1 LQKILNLSKLYFYN
15 ENNNYYSKFLK
26 ESGLMKVKLIA
37 AFTGLSLIS
46 APATANDEFIGGLMG
61 AMIGAAITSQGNSNT
76 NNRRSHSKPK
86 VSSAT
91 RQKNKEI
98 QEALNYFGFS
108 AGVPDGVLGRKSRTA
123 MSQMQA
129 CINRPITGKL
139 DAFEEQFLKNSFFK
153 AQAGGNET
161 LRLVASKPNGYCGV
175 LQHYHQELV
184 QPTAKAVVAQQNTTP
199 AVQQNTTAAAQQNTT
214 VVLNQQNTQNN
225 STITNN
231 TLVVI
236 DSELQ
241 TKFDLMV
248 AQLKLLEQIQTHID
262 AKAVDESSTRKLTTV
277 IKRIEQLR
285 STIRKVKKETNGKY
299 GTPIKPTNANLGVTA
314 VKASEVFPRVP
325 YYIPG
330 TDETGEMWVKPM

>member
-1 LQKILNLSKLYFYN
+1 
-15 ENNNYYSKFLK
+15 
-26 ESGLMKVKLIA
+26 MKVKLIA

-46 APATANDEFIGGLMG
+46 VPAAANDEFIGGLMG
-61 AMIGAAITSQGNSNT
+61 AMIGAAISSQGNSNT

-199 AVQQNTTAAAQQNTT
+199 TIQQNTTAAAQQNTT

-225 STITNN
+225 NTITNN
-231 TLVVI
+231 TLDCSI
-236 DSELQ
+236 
-241 TKFDLMV
+241 
-248 AQLKLLEQIQTHID
+248 A
-262 AKAVDESSTRKLTTV
+262 STATF
-277 IKRIEQLR
+277 
-285 STIRKVKKETNGKY
+285 
-299 GTPIKPTNANLGVTA
+299 ANL
-314 VKASEVFPRVP
+314 SVP
-325 YYIPG
+325 
-330 TDETGEMWVKPM
+330 